1 MPDEEDIEA
10 LCKLLT
16 TVGKKVDHEGV
27 RDMMD
32 AVILRIVELSDMKDL
47 LSSRIRFMLKDI
59 LEMRDFRW
67 EPRHQELQQKTLEE
81 VRKEAERLQRQGKNA
96 QHDNI
101 SAVRR
106 RTKQSSRQLALERSN
121 LLLHG
126 EIKEE
131 SVPDEPEQTEVTS
144 EMDSEKCATR
154 IKSIID
160 EYVSIKDIQEAVQCV
175 KEMPSSAGSQLA
187 EQSINMALEA
197 KEPVRLA
204 IADLIRGLYEN
215 GAISATAI
223 ESGFQSCLEF
233 LDDIRI
239 DIPLVDQY
247 AGLILGRMVA
257 AGCFGLSYLKRSCQH
272 LTESG
277 LGEKLLVKVLEV
289 VKLESDSDTISTL
302 LSDVKLSD
310 FFASTKRTREYVE
323 EFKVTNEALFCDDEH
338 EDSDEDDIDL
348 DSPRLMNRMKSIIR
362 EYLSIQDA
370 TEVCACVDELPPASL
385 VKFVSLSITDALER
399 KEEDR
404 IKITIMFDALYE
416 NHSIEAEDLQDGIHQ
431 HIEFFPDMR
440 VDIPRLETYMAQ
452 ILAPLLSSGAL
463 TLKWIVHECE
473 SLVESGIAIR
483 LIHETLA
490 LVGRENGREKILN
503 YIRDSKVTKEQLIH
517 ANLSADEA
525 LVSEITD
532 WFQAACAIDL

>member
-1 MPDEEDIEA
+1 
-10 LCKLLT
+10 
-16 TVGKKVDHEGV
+16 
-27 RDMMD
+27 MMD

-106 RTKQSSRQLALERSN
+106 RTKQSARQLALERCN

-126 EIKEE
+126 ELEE
-131 SVPDEPEQTEVTS
+131 SVPDEPEQTEESS
-144 EMDSEKCATR
+144 ELDREKCATR

-160 EYVSIKDIQEAVQCV
+160 EYVSIKDMKEAVQCV
-175 KEMPSSAGSQLA
+175 KEMPSSAGSQFA
-187 EQSINMALEA
+187 EQSINVALEA

-204 IADLIRGLYEN
+204 IADLVRGLYEN

-223 ESGFQSCLEF
+223 EAGFHSCLEF

-239 DIPLVDQY
+239 DIPLVHEY

-310 FFASTKRTREYVE
+310 FFASKNRTREYVE
-323 EFKVTNEALFCDDEH
+323 EFKMKNEALFFDDEHEEH
-338 EDSDEDDIDL
+338 EDSDEDEIDL
-348 DSPRLMNRMKSIIR
+348 DSPRLMNRMKSIVR
-362 EYLSIQDA
+362 EYLYIQDVA
-370 TEVCACVDELPPASL
+370 EVCACVDELPSLSL
-385 VKFVSLSITDALER
+385 VRFVSLSIADALER
-399 KEEDR
+399 KEEER
-404 IKITIMFDALYE
+404 LKIATMLDLLYE

-431 HIEFFPDMR
+431 HVEFFPDMR
-440 VDIPRLETYMAQ
+440 VDIPRLESYMAQ
-452 ILAPLLSSGAL
+452 ILAPLLSRGAL
-463 TLKWIVHECE
+463 TLEWIAHECE
-473 SLVESGIAIR
+473 SLKESGIGIR
-483 LIHETLA
+483 LIYETLA
-490 LVGRENGREKILN
+490 LVGRENGQEKILN
-503 YIRDSKVTKEQLIH
+503 YIRDSKVTKEQLIP

-525 LVSEITD
+525 MISAITD
-532 WFQAACAIDL
+532 WFGAIDL